1 LPLSSATRFV
11 CNATECCAY
20 VLANRIEKR
29 LCTGRSK
36 RHSETAALTLLES
49 GAAAECIDKHARTPL
64 HTSAM
69 VCNAACIDVLLR
81 VGCSNVNAKDFDN
94 NTALRLAIRGG
105 HAAAAMLLEDA
116 GADVK
121 LRSSFGNTPLYGT
134 REDIFLFCMC
144 I

>member
-1 LPLSSATRFV
+1 
-11 CNATECCAY
+11 
-20 VLANRIEKR
+20 
-29 LCTGRSK
+29 
-36 RHSETAALTLLES
+36 
-49 GAAAECIDKHARTPL
+49 
-64 HTSAM
+64 M
-69 VCNAACIDVLLR
+69 VGNAACIDVLLR

-134 REDIFLFCMC
+134 REDIFLFLYVYIKRALFTALVVTHICPNKLLRC
-144 I
+144 IIAGDQARRAGV